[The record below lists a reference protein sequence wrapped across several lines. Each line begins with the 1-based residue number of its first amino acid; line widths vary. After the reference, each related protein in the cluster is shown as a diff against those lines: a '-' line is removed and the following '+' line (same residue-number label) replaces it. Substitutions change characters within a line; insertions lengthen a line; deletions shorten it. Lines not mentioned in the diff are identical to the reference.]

1 MGSGLVAHPSACPER
16 GSGRLCVL
24 ALAHERLTHRPTPA
38 CPAWGPEALGLGGRP
53 CRCSGRS
60 PVGSSQEQAQDAQHV
75 HASGQRIGGQAPGTE
90 PQEGVPQKAWGGRE
104 TPHCSVRGRLLGRQ
118 MGSPST
124 AAPRWS
130 RPACPPS
137 SPRSQRAALT
147 CEHAGEEHGGEVV
160 VEVEDPAHQEEGEV
174 MHHPAEQEL
183 PASSQQDLGQP

>member
-1 MGSGLVAHPSACPER
+1 MLQQGLQNAPRA
-16 GSGRLCVL
+16 
-24 ALAHERLTHRPTPA
+24 
-38 CPAWGPEALGLGGRP
+38 EALGLGGRP
-53 CRCSGRS
+53 CRCRGRS

-124 AAPRWS
+124 TAPRWS
-130 RPACPPS
+130 RPARPPS
-137 SPRSQRAALT
+137 SPRSRRAALT